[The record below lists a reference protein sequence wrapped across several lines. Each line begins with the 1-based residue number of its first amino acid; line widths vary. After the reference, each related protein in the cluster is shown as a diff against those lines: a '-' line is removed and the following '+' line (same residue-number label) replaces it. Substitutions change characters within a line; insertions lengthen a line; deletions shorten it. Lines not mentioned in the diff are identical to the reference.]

1 MSGDRS
7 LDWGCSE
14 CKGSDYSDGDRLRAA
29 RGCEGKDVESLGF
42 EFDGSLRQC
51 PWAVIDRE
59 TWELVRWWSDWI
71 TFKSLPWGGSD
82 PMGQPAKVLEVLD
95 LCETEK
101 RKAERQQREK
111 QRAESE
117 KAARRANR
125 GR

>member
-1 MSGDRS
+1 
-7 LDWGCSE
+7 
-14 CKGSDYSDGDRLRAA
+14 
-29 RGCEGKDVESLGF
+29 
-42 EFDGSLRQC
+42 
-51 PWAVIDRE
+51 
-59 TWELVRWWSDWI
+59 
-71 TFKSLPWGGSD
+71 
-82 PMGQPAKVLEVLD
+82 MGQPAKVLEVLD